1 MVCDFKQYFSIFKQ
15 HYIYFHTLFHSHEF
29 SKNTNNVTKT
39 TLPNGPKFLSC
50 LVRREKYDDFF
61 CDTQAFSSLTLCLVG
76 WILGGMEN
84 IKRKMG

>member
-1 MVCDFKQYFSIFKQ
+1 MILSNTFQFLNNITHIS
-15 HYIYFHTLFHSHEF
+15 TLFHSHEF
-29 SKNTNNVTKT
+29 SKNTNNVTKR

>member
-1 MVCDFKQYFSIFKQ
+1 MILSHTFQFLNNITHISTHFFIHTYFQKIQ
-15 HYIYFHTLFHSHEF
+15 I
-29 SKNTNNVTKT
+29 

-84 IKRKMG
+84 IGWKMG